1 MKYLSLFIAVLISFS
16 TFAQGDEPLK
26 ADGVTKYIIKV
37 YDGETNEKVLFNNSA
52 HGDWK
57 TKIQIAD
64 VFDGSM
70 PQLWSFQA
78 TDMYPG
84 YFSVINHDEELPEAA
99 YLMSWSWHAYMG
111 SNRDPK
117 TELEMQYRF
126 VEISDGWYTLETIEK
141 PDGLYGQPYTPGAD
155 ALNVKPEG
163 YVAFRDLKSADIT
176 PNNMVNKV
184 FRFEEFDPLKLFL
197 EMIVRGQELYDNN
210 SDVSESVR
218 LELFKVLEK
227 ARAIRVFGNESEML
241 DYQPYLD
248 EAIKKFNE
256 ALGLN
261 SIIADAR
268 SFIANSA
275 AKQAVK
281 DAFNGIVDE
290 AELFLNADNL
300 NYSEIESV
308 KNKIASA
315 KALVEALV
323 EAENLIESTTDF
335 EEAKAE
341 LRLTIESVITAFS
354 NSAIP
359 ISELD
364 ALKIEVDNAVDAF
377 KKALEA
383 GNPTLV
389 LKNAGFENDLND
401 WNVESPTPEAAY
413 PENKGV
419 DGSRSITTWKGTAYQ
434 MKVYQSISNIPNG
447 TYIVSC
453 YAHTNGTNTIALF
466 AEDGVNSSQL
476 PLVNEGSIT
485 KRVIELE
492 VTNGTMQFG
501 IKGTGSDNE
510 IPAGNWVVFDQFEI
524 KWKGSVSI
532 QNPGFEE
539 DFAGWISEATDGVP
553 YIENK
558 GVGGTKSVT
567 YWNGSEYNV
576 TTYQLLPDVFNGIY
590 EISAMTKAQLDDLF
604 ILFGESESVESVT
617 LLAASGDLVK
627 NTVTCEVTDGTLR
640 FGIRGAG
647 AGNTI
652 PAGRWIVFDEFVVVM
667 KTIVPEYVDVMP
679 SITFREQN
687 ETHNIASEKNN
698 VVFWQN
704 NQNLNISSSE
714 NIMMCDVYSISGV
727 LVKKETSLTNN
738 LSIPLQKGVYIVR
751 TKSENGIVESKKV
764 IIK

>member
-1 MKYLSLFIAVLISFS
+1 MKYLSFIIAAFISLS
-16 TFAQGDEPLK
+16 TFAQGNVPIK
-26 ADGVTKYIIKV
+26 ADGTTKYLIKV

-57 TKIQIAD
+57 TKIQVAD

-78 TDMYPG
+78 TEMYPG
-84 YFSVINHDEELPEAA
+84 YFSVINHDEELAENSF
-99 YLMSWSWHAYMG
+99 LMSWSWHAYMG

-126 VEISDGWYTLETIEK
+126 VEVSDGWYALETIEK
-141 PDGLYGQPYTPGAD
+141 PAGLYNQPYTPGAD
-155 ALNVKPEG
+155 ALNLKPEG
-163 YVAFRDLKSADIT
+163 YVAFRDVKSADIT
-176 PNNMVNKV
+176 ADNMVNKV

-197 EMIVRGQELYDNN
+197 ETIVRGQQLYDNN
-210 SDVSESVR
+210 PDVSESVR

-227 ARAIRVFGNESEML
+227 ARATRVFGNESEML
-241 DYQPYLD
+241 ALQPYLD
-248 EAIKKFNE
+248 EAIKKFSE

-268 SFIANSA
+268 LFIANSA

-281 DAFNGIVDE
+281 DAFNAIVEE

-308 KNKIASA
+308 KNKIANA

-323 EAENLIESTTDF
+323 EAETLIESTTDF

-341 LRLTIESVITAFS
+341 LRLVIENVITAFS
-354 NSAIP
+354 NSAIS
-359 ISELD
+359 ISELN
-364 ALKIEVDNAVDAF
+364 ALKVEVDDAVKAF

-383 GNPTLV
+383 GNPALV
-389 LKNAGFENDLND
+389 LTNADFENDLSD
-401 WNVESPTPEAAY
+401 WNVESPTPGAAY

-419 DGSRSITTWKGTAYQ
+419 DGSRSITTWNGSAYQ
-434 MKVYQSISNIPNG
+434 MKIYQSISNIPNG

-453 YAHTNGTNTIALF
+453 YAHTNGTNTIAIF

-476 PLVNEGSIT
+476 PLVNEGGIT

-501 IKGTGSDNE
+501 IIGTGTDNE

-524 KWKGSVSI
+524 KWKGVFTI
-532 QNPGFEE
+532 QNGDFE
-539 DFAGWISEATDGVP
+539 DDLNGWISEASEGVP
-553 YIENK
+553 YMSTK
-558 GVGGTKSVT
+558 GVGGSKSVT
-567 YWNGSEYNV
+567 MWKGSDYNAS
-576 TTYQLLPDVFNGIY
+576 TYQYLTDVYNGTY
-590 EISAMTKAQLDDLF
+590 EISAMINAQMDDLF
-604 ILFGESESVESVT
+604 VLFGESEAVESTV
-617 LLAASGDLVK
+617 LLPASSELIK
-627 NTVTCEVTDGTLR
+627 NTVTCEVTDRTLR

-647 AGNTI
+647 DGNTI
-652 PAGRWIVFDEFVVVM
+652 PAGRWVVFDEFAVNM
-667 KTIVPEYVDVMP
+667 KTIVPEYVDVTP
-679 SITFREQN
+679 SVAFRGQS
-687 ETHNIASEKNN
+687 ASENIGSKENN
-698 VVFWQN
+698 IVFWQV
-704 NQNLNISSSE
+704 NQNLNIRSSA
-714 NIMMCDVYSISGV
+714 NIVVCDVYSISGV
-727 LVKKETSLTNN
+727 LVKKETSVTNN
-738 LSIPLQKGVYIVR
+738 LCIPLQKGMYIVR